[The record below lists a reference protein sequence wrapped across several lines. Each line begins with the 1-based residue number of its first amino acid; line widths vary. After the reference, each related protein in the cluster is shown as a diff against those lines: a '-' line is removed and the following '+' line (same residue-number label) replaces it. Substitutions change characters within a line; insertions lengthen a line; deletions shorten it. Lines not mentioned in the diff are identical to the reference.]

1 LDNPIAVS
9 DQQNDGTEFDTITIF
24 ELKRPMRNDYSSA
37 YNPITQLYK
46 YVDKIK
52 DGKVRDI
59 SGRPVH
65 AKNTTRFYLYDVCD
79 ITTTLEKVIKQFDFI
94 FTPNKIG
101 YYKMNETYN
110 TYVEILPFDKM
121 INDSKKR
128 NRILFEKLGL

>member
-1 LDNPIAVS
+1 MDNPIAVS

-24 ELKRPMRNDYSSA
+24 ELKRPMCNDYSSA

-65 AKNTTRFYLYDVCD
+65 AKNTTRFYL
-79 ITTTLEKVIKQFDFI
+79 L
-94 FTPNKIG
+94 KIP
-101 YYKMNETYN
+101 ETQDCLQ
-110 TYVEILPFDKM
+110 V
-121 INDSKKR
+121 R
-128 NRILFEKLGL
+128 

>member
-1 LDNPIAVS
+1 MFHNTKKNDDRPDLLLLDNPIVVS

-24 ELKRPMRNDYSSA
+24 ELKRPMCNDYSSA

-65 AKNTTRFYLYDVCD
+65 AKKYYT
-79 ITTTLEKVIKQFDFI
+79 IFI
-94 FTPNKIG
+94 YMPCAI
-101 YYKMNETYN
+101 
-110 TYVEILPFDKM
+110 
-121 INDSKKR
+121 
-128 NRILFEKLGL
+128 

>member
-1 LDNPIAVS
+1 MDNPIAVS

-24 ELKRPMRNDYSSA
+24 ELKRPMCNDYSSA

-65 AKNTTRFYLYDVCD
+65 AKNTTRFAVCD

>member
-1 LDNPIAVS
+1 MDNPIAVS

-24 ELKRPMRNDYSSA
+24 ELKRPMCNDYSSA

-65 AKNTTRFYLYDVCD
+65 AKNTTRFYLYAVCD

-94 FTPNKIG
+94 LMLKFYHLIK
-101 YYKMNETYN
+101 
-110 TYVEILPFDKM
+110 
-121 INDSKKR
+121 
-128 NRILFEKLGL
+128 